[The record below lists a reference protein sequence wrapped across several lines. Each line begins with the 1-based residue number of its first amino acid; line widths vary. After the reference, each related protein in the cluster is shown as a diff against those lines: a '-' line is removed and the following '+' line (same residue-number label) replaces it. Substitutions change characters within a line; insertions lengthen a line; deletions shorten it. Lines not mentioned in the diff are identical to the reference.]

1 MYPDLRGSSGGG
13 MNLEIWFPQQNEVTV
28 FLESSI
34 TDDDE
39 ERFYESAVFALYA
52 ARQIANLRDEGMSL
66 ALVLQSTD
74 TSSPLNQTK
83 ERLDDVRVLSPTGG
97 DSGRK
102 GFSAKFRPEKRAYFK
117 LHLHGFGM
125 TGRGVGYYAPTST
138 LALLYWLLNRRKD
151 DPVYQRALAA
161 TAENVGILGS
171 RGQIT
176 VTSQAPLA
184 MEATAAAWAEAQHA
198 ETLAGYGLT
207 AEAERACD
215 EHGIDFAELVSDASE
230 RLQDGIADLPG
241 DGYTVLPDAIADL
254 LTRLEVIGAAG
265 LTEDDRFARAFA
277 AVQAAEGTE
286 DEAVIEAAYGH
297 YDRALAE
304 LVEEHGLAPVTD
316 ALREVLFTSDVD
328 EAAP

>member
-74 TSSPLNQTK
+74 TSSPLKQTK

-125 TGRGVGYYAPTST
+125 TGRGV
-138 LALLYWLLNRRKD
+138 D
-151 DPVYQRALAA
+151 
-161 TAENVGILGS
+161 
-171 RGQIT
+171 
-176 VTSQAPLA
+176 
-184 MEATAAAWAEAQHA
+184 
-198 ETLAGYGLT
+198 GLT

-241 DGYTVLPDAIADL
+241 DGYTVLPDAIADR